1 MDPEGPVIL
10 AIDDEEDILTS
21 LKAVITYAFPN
32 AGVLTALNGER
43 GIWLALAENPD
54 VIILD
59 ITMPGM
65 DGYEVCREIKK
76 EGRLKDIPVIFLTG
90 LKGSM
95 ENRVKALEA
104 GAEAFLSKPFD
115 VTELI
120 VQIRAMVKI
129 REANKLKQL
138 EKERLAGPAA
148 GYTREL
154 SGKIAEHR
162 KAQEELLQSYQK
174 LDNTRI
180 AMLSLLEDLK
190 EEIESRKEMEEAL
203 KKSEEKYRS
212 IFENAVEGIF
222 QTAPEGRFITV
233 NPSMAHMHGF
243 ASPEEMIAGIIDIGT
258 QLYVNPEDRERYRA
272 ILEKKGEVNNFEAQV
287 YRKDGNAIWSSTNA
301 RSIRDAAGNVSCFEG
316 TTEDITSR
324 KLAEEELKL
333 TLDKLRKSLSGT
345 IQAMSLTVETRDPYT
360 AGHQRRVSS
369 LARSIAQEMGLSNDT
384 VDTIRMAGII
394 HDIGKISVPAEILS
408 KPTKLTDIEF
418 SLIQVHSQT
427 AYDILKDVGLPYPIA
442 EIVLQHHERLDGSG
456 YPQGLKNGQILL
468 EARIISVADVIEAIA
483 SHRPYRPGFGIDVAL
498 EEIEKNKGVFYDAGV
513 VEACLKLFREKR
525 FTFEPVES

>member
-1 MDPEGPVIL
+1 MESKGPIVL
-10 AIDDEEDILTS
+10 VIDDEEDV
-21 LKAVITYAFPN
+21 LKVLEAVVTNVFPN
-32 AGVLTALNGER
+32 AGVFTALNGER
-43 GIWLALAENPD
+43 GLWLALAENPD

-65 DGYEVCREIKK
+65 DGYEVCGELKK
-76 EGRLKDIPVIFLTG
+76 NDRLKDIPVIFLTG
-90 LKGSM
+90 LKGDR

-138 EKERLAGPAA
+138 EKERLAGTAA
-148 GYTREL
+148 GFTSEL
-154 SGKIAEHR
+154 SGKLAEHR

-190 EEIESRKEMEEAL
+190 EEIESRKKTEEAL
-203 KKSEEKYRS
+203 KESKTLIETVVENVPLMIFLKEATELRFVIFNRAGEELLGYDRRDLIGKNNLDL
-212 IFENAVEGIF
+212 FP
-222 QTAPEGRFITV
+222 PEQAAQF
-233 NPSMAHMHGF
+233 MAK
-243 ASPEEMIAGIIDIGT
+243 
-258 QLYVNPEDRERYRA
+258 DREVLDGGA
-272 ILEKKGEVNNFEAQV
+272 GMLDILEEPILTARKGQRLLHT
-287 YRKDGNAIWSSTNA
+287 RKVCIRGPDGVTKFLLGIS
-301 RSIRDAAGNVSCFEG
+301 
-316 TTEDITSR
+316 EDITER
-324 KLAEEELKL
+324 KLAEEELKQ
-333 TLDKLRKSLSGT
+333 TTDKLRKSLSGT

-369 LARSIAQEMGLSNDT
+369 LARTIAQEMGLSNDT

-418 SLIQVHSQT
+418 SLIQDHSQT

-456 YPQGLKNGQILL
+456 YPQGLKDEQILL
-468 EARIISVADVIEAIA
+468 EARIISVADVVEAIA

-498 EEIEKNKGVFYDAGV
+498 EEIEKNAGV
-513 VEACLKLFREKR
+513 LYDREAVEACVKLFQEKQ
-525 FTFEPVES
+525 FSFEC